1 MKRILLVLLAALLAV
16 SLAGCE
22 DYDEQPL
29 EFINSSSY
37 TVIITSLSIEWTGF
51 ALAPGQSKKLTKI
64 RDVDF
69 AWEPDHLVEEGFAS
83 TDRYIVF
90 VDVEREEVNWGD

>member
-1 MKRILLVLLAALLAV
+1 MKRFLLVLLMAAAAV

-37 TVIITSLSIEWTGF
+37 TVFITSLSIEWTGF
-51 ALAPGQSKKLTKI
+51 ALAPGQRQKLTKI
-64 RDVDF
+64 RDVDYSF
-69 AWEPDHLVEEGFAS
+69 EPDHLVEEGFAS
-83 TDRYIVF
+83 TARYIVF
-90 VDVEREEVNWGD
+90 VDIEREEVNWGD

>member
-1 MKRILLVLLAALLAV
+1 MALMAAA
-16 SLAGCE
+16 LAGCE

-29 EFINSSSY
+29 QFINSSSF
-37 TVIITSLSIEWTGF
+37 TVIIQSLSIEWTGF
-51 ALAPGQSKKLTKI
+51 ALAPGQRQKLTGI

-69 AWEPDHLVEEGFAS
+69 AWEPDKYVKKGFAS

-90 VDVEREEVNWGD
+90 VDIERDEIQWDK